1 MAAITA
7 VVSANVV
14 LLAYI
19 VLSIIEDGKAAKAVP
34 EPVDVSTDESRK
46 DR

>member
-14 LLAYI
+14 LLVYI
-19 VLSIIEDGKAAKAVP
+19 VLSIIEDGKAVP
-34 EPVDVSTDESRK
+34 EEPVDASTDESRK

>member
-14 LLAYI
+14 LLVYI
-19 VLSIIEDGKAAKAVP
+19 VLSIIEDGKAVP
-34 EPVDVSTDESRK
+34 EEPIDASADESRK